1 MVLDYVSASAHGG
14 NCPGPS
20 VLFACRFAL
29 FMEDNGAA
37 NDTKRDVID

>member
-1 MVLDYVSASAHGG
+1 MVPDYVPAAAQGG

-29 FMEDNGAA
+29 FMQVNSGA